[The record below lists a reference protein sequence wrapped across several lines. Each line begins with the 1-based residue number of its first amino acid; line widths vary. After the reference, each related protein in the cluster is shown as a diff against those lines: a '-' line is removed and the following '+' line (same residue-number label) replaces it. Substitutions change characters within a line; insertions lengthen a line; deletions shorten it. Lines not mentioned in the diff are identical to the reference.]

1 VRRSRITIHDA
12 TAVLRIL
19 ASISL
24 LAFLAACATEVKTQE
39 QCTVQ
44 YPPGPCS
51 SGPSQVPQGK

>member
-1 VRRSRITIHDA
+1 MIHEA

-24 LAFLAACATEVKTQE
+24 LTLLAACATEVTTQE

-44 YPPGPCS
+44 WPPGPCS